1 MRTRKKELE
10 AIADVLSQEHEDV
23 DALASDVW
31 KLIDGLRREREL
43 YVVATRLAG
52 GINMLFGPYESQTT
66 AQKDVDSGQIR
77 SVINGDRYMIM
88 KLLSPSAVFESANPT
103 LFDIR

>member
-10 AIADVLSQEHEDV
+10 AISDLLSREHEDV
-23 DALASDVW
+23 DALAAEVW
-31 KLIDGLRREREL
+31 KLIDSLRRDREL

-52 GINMLFGPYESQTT
+52 GVNMLFGPYESENT

-77 SVINGDRYMIM
+77 SVSHGDRYMVM
-88 KLLSPSAVFESANPT
+88 KLLSPSKVFESSTPT